1 MVEAAEDIPS
11 TPTRGGGCDQ
21 GRPRSTGTTKQP
33 PCSRF
38 VPCLVCRTSCPTA
51 LVHAR
56 EIPRSWGHH
65 RESVGISTTDVQV
78 SLEAG
83 GRITQVVCLR

>member
-38 VPCLVCRTSCPTA
+38 VPCLVCRNVVSNRVGACSGNTSVLGTS
-51 LVHAR
+51 
-56 EIPRSWGHH
+56 PR
-65 RESVGISTTDVQV
+65 I
-78 SLEAG
+78 G
-83 GRITQVVCLR
+83 GNLHD